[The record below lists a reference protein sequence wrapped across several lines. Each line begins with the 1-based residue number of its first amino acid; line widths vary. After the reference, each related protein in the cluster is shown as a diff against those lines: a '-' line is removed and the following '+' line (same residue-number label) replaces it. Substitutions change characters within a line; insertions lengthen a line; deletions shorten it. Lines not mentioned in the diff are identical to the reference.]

1 MKIALLA
8 DIHANLPALEAVFQD
23 IPKVDSVIC
32 AGDILGYY
40 ADVNEVCDLLRR
52 RCSGVIRGNHDCY
65 VTGLMQ
71 PSPERV
77 SAYRTEWTRNN
88 LDPGH
93 FRWLSDLHAEISF
106 SSQSKRVR
114 IRHASPWDEETYLYP
129 DSARLDEIKLDP
141 NEFLVLGHTHYPMLR
156 RCGEGLIINP
166 GSVGQ
171 PRDWNPAASYAILD
185 TQSAEV
191 DFRRIRYD
199 VEGLQRRLTQMG
211 WDPGM
216 VSILSRTR

>member
-8 DIHANLPALEAVFQD
+8 DIHANWPALDAVMSD
-23 IPKVDSVIC
+23 IRGVDMVVC

-40 ADVNEVCDLLRR
+40 ADVNEVCERLR
-52 RCSGVIRGNHDCY
+52 SIGASVIRGNHDCY
-65 VTGLMQ
+65 VTGFLQ
-71 PSPERV
+71 PAPERV
-77 SAYRTEWTRNN
+77 AAYRTEWTRQN
-88 LDPGH
+88 LDARH
-93 FRWLSDLHAEISF
+93 YEWLSALPAELSF
-106 SSQSKRVR
+106 DYDSKNIR

-129 DSARLDEIKLDP
+129 DSVRLNEIRLKGD
-141 NEFLVLGHTHYPMLR
+141 EFLVLGHTHHPMLR
-156 RCGEGLIINP
+156 QCGSGTVINP

-171 PRDWNPAASYAILD
+171 PRDWNPMASYAILD
-185 TQSAEV
+185 TRSGEA

-211 WDPGM
+211 WDPAM